1 MFEKVNPSHPDKIA
15 DRIAGHIVDMAY
27 AKQENPKVAVEVLI
41 GHNECKIVIEA
52 DNITAETIKGNSP
65 SICDFINRITKE
77 KVDTTFKIYGQDTH
91 LADNQ
96 KEKIKCGDNGIFRG
110 VPTTEE
116 QYLLTGIVEDIY
128 YNNVREDGKYVLTN
142 TQYGNTLI
150 ACQSYVEDE
159 TKFMTR
165 IKEYVKATKGTI
177 DFYNI
182 NPIGAWTGGI
192 NVDTGATNRKLG
204 SDMGDAITG
213 GGICLSGDSEYL
225 GEDMKWHKM
234 KEYKTSKVAQWN
246 NGKLE
251 FVKPLKYIHNK
262 YDDLIHIYN
271 DTKLS
276 MCLTPYHEVL
286 VKTSKNNLIKRPA
299 YIIAEKLDK
308 GIGHSGFI
316 LHNFTYENKVK
327 SEYADE
333 NELRLQISFCA
344 DGSILNLNKYNGRIR
359 VKKKE
364 KIKRLRELFKGKD
377 YKETKDGEYSIF
389 WYKFAKKSK
398 SLYECCK
405 NEDLRVVYSEIYK
418 WDGSEK
424 EKVFR
429 TTKKEDADFIQF
441 VIMSLGKVATITKD
455 DRVGNTRK
463 QNGKEYRQK
472 SICYAVH
479 ELKSTTTALCKN
491 KGSKINVEYSKEKQE
506 SYCFEV
512 PSHNL
517 IIRHND
523 RVFITGNCGKDLS
536 KADVSVN
543 IYCHLIAHTTG
554 QVVEAF
560 CSIGATDVN
569 VKVGDKQ
576 TQVPYSQ
583 IVALARDYVFNIVGG
598 FEKLAEW
605 GLIR

>member
-27 AKQENPKVAVEVLI
+27 AKQENPEIAVEVLI

-52 DNITAETIKGNSP
+52 DKITCEEIREKST

-77 KVDTTFKIYGQDTH
+77 KVDTTFKICEQDTH

-128 YNNVREDGKYVLTN
+128 YNNVREDGKYVLAN

-192 NVDTGATNRKLG
+192 NVDTGAVNRKLG
-204 SDMGDAITG
+204 SDMGYAITG
-213 GGICLSGDSEYL
+213 GGL
-225 GEDMKWHKM
+225 H
-234 KEYKTSKVAQWN
+234 
-246 NGKLE
+246 GK
-251 FVKPLKYIHNK
+251 N
-262 YDDLIHIYN
+262 
-271 DTKLS
+271 
-276 MCLTPYHEVL
+276 
-286 VKTSKNNLIKRPA
+286 
-299 YIIAEKLDK
+299 
-308 GIGHSGFI
+308 
-316 LHNFTYENKVK
+316 
-327 SEYADE
+327 
-333 NELRLQISFCA
+333 
-344 DGSILNLNKYNGRIR
+344 
-359 VKKKE
+359 
-364 KIKRLRELFKGKD
+364 
-377 YKETKDGEYSIF
+377 
-389 WYKFAKKSK
+389 
-398 SLYECCK
+398 
-405 NEDLRVVYSEIYK
+405 
-418 WDGSEK
+418 
-424 EKVFR
+424 
-429 TTKKEDADFIQF
+429 
-441 VIMSLGKVATITKD
+441 
-455 DRVGNTRK
+455 
-463 QNGKEYRQK
+463 
-472 SICYAVH
+472 
-479 ELKSTTTALCKN
+479 
-491 KGSKINVEYSKEKQE
+491 
-506 SYCFEV
+506 
-512 PSHNL
+512 
-517 IIRHND
+517 
-523 RVFITGNCGKDLS
+523 LS